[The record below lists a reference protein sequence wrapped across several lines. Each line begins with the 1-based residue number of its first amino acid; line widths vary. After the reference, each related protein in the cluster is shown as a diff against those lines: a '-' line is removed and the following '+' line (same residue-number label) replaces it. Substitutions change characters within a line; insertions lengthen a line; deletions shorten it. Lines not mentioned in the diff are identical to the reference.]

1 MAGTVLVGVDGS
13 DTAQK
18 AAQRAASIAQGLG
31 AGLAVVT
38 AHATG
43 NTEVVRI
50 GNDTWVMDDAEQAL
64 KLAQHS
70 AERLRQDYPGLEIT
84 SAATQGKPQDA
95 LVEEAERSGAQ
106 LIVVG
111 NVGMK
116 GLGRVLGSVASSVAH
131 NAPCDVLI
139 VKTA

>member
-1 MAGTVLVGVDGS
+1 MAGIVLVGVDGS

-31 AGLAVVT
+31 VGLAVVT
-38 AHATG
+38 AHATD

-50 GNDTWVMDDAEQAL
+50 GRDTWVMDDAEQAL
-64 KLAQHS
+64 KLAEHS
-70 AERLRQDYPGLEIT
+70 AELLRQDYPGLEIT
-84 SAATQGKPQDA
+84 PVAALGKPQDA

-106 LIVVG
+106 MIVVG

-116 GLGRVLGSVASSVAH
+116 GLGRLLGSVATSVAH
-131 NAPCDVLI
+131 HAPCDVLI
-139 VKTA
+139 AKTS

>member
-13 DTAQK
+13 ETSQK
-18 AAQRAASIAQGLG
+18 AARRAASIAQGLG

-50 GNDTWVMDDAEQAL
+50 GNDTWIMDDAQQAL
-64 KLAQHS
+64 KLAEHS

-84 SAATQGKPQDA
+84 AVASQGKPQDA
-95 LVEEAERSGAQ
+95 LVEEAERAGAQ